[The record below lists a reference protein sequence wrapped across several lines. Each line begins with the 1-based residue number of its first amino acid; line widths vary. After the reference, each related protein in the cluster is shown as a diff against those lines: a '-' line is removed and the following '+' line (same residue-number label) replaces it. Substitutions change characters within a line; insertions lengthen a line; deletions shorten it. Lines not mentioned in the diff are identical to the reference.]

1 LKKLLG
7 GKVIPLKYD
16 YSTDI
21 FYGINLT
28 RNELLALAEKL
39 GVFHLNDLPFLLRI
53 MIKPEDPFGERK
65 KDLKTVLER
74 MQELFTKENK
84 ISSEQDEMIGLQRE
98 IEGYLQYQRQINN
111 LYQKKEMKPSE
122 KNELAW
128 LQYDIKIFEREV
140 LESVEGFYENIAYK
154 INDLLSKSRNP
165 LTIATFDR
173 IHNWDALR
181 EVSIYLI
188 VPETLHMLDAYIPY
202 DSMEV
207 SIELKTKWDIR
218 IKEKCEKYE
227 LEWEEPSIY
236 FLRREEFLPGHW
248 VNWHILYGLELEKA
262 SVFELLKHVGQPTKE
277 DLCDDF
283 ESEDAWYDSFID
295 DGSGIDKLNKKW
307 EKESSPLLLV
317 WIICQIPND
326 YIDKFF

>member
-1 LKKLLG
+1 MG

-39 GVFHLNDLPFLLRI
+39 GVFHLNELPFLLRI

-140 LESVEGFYENIAYK
+140 LDTVEGFYENIAYK
-154 INDLLSKSRNP
+154 INALLSKSRNP

-188 VPETLHMLDAYIPY
+188 VPETLHMLDAYSPY
-202 DSMEV
+202 DSIEV
-207 SIELKTKWDIR
+207 SIELKT
-218 IKEKCEKYE
+218 E
-227 LEWEEPSIY
+227 
-236 FLRREEFLPGHW
+236 
-248 VNWHILYGLELEKA
+248 
-262 SVFELLKHVGQPTKE
+262 
-277 DLCDDF
+277 
-283 ESEDAWYDSFID
+283 
-295 DGSGIDKLNKKW
+295 
-307 EKESSPLLLV
+307 
-317 WIICQIPND
+317 
-326 YIDKFF
+326 